1 MVPPFAFAHWVQQF
15 AWLYMP
21 LPDPTHPKSGLP
33 GHAVP
38 CANTRPRY
46 SRGPDSPPS
55 WSANPGAGD
64 LCWLTSGSGAS
75 GREEDSGAC
84 CVDSACS
91 NGEGGGDREVV
102 PETTTLQRIT
112 QLSARRILRGCKP
125 AASTARSARRAQQGK
140 FRELSSGRF
149 CGPETS
155 SCTAATCP
163 LLNQPQRG
171 SELPYALYPRT
182 HCPQSPCLY
191 PRLSLLHPA
200 PPTPHTVRR
209 A

>member
-125 AASTARSARRAQQGK
+125 AASTARSARRAQHGK

-149 CGPETS
+149 ARAKPDL
-155 SCTAATCP
+155 A
-163 LLNQPQRG
+163 
-171 SELPYALYPRT
+171 
-182 HCPQSPCLY
+182 
-191 PRLSLLHPA
+191 PRLLVLSAQSVPERIRAAVRSLPTY
-200 PPTPHTVRR
+200 PPPSESMPIP
-209 A
+209 